1 MSAAIGLLGSIFI
14 IVILGLI
21 AILTIGLTYD
31 ENQNNNQSN
40 DDKNDNKKLKELE
53 ELKKRDLLNN
63 LNGKIKDNKSEEY
76 SDLYMNS
83 NVIFVNKDN
92 IFDIKLPY
100 HFVSPK
106 KSLINNKVYE
116 LDNSAKNYI
125 AFYLYDKHI
134 SIIEKRN
141 SFTFKYDV
149 HNIIDM
155 DNINKDYYSLLD
167 YKNVYDDESDKSL
180 SVFTKPVKLKN
191 FNQHFEDDQIN
202 KLLTKFKEFMLNNN
216 LKDEEL
222 SQYLKNQNKKIQ
234 LDSEQLQK
242 FKKDYERKIRKIKNQ
257 NRQELLNKLNELKD
271 EIDSVNPNKSY
282 FYNEIKDLIK

>member
-1 MSAAIGLLGSIFI
+1 MGMGMVLLGSLFI
-14 IVILGLI
+14 ILILGLF

-31 ENQNNNQSN
+31 ENQNNNQLN
-40 DDKNDNKKLKELE
+40 DDENDNKKLKEFE

-63 LNGKIKDNKSEEY
+63 LNGRIINNEYEEY
-76 SDLYMNS
+76 SDHYINS
-83 NVIFVNKDN
+83 NIIFVNKDN

-141 SFTFKYDV
+141 SSIFNYDV
-149 HNIIDM
+149 YNIMEM
-155 DNINKDYYSLLD
+155 DNINKNYYSLLD

-180 SVFTKPVKLKN
+180 SVFTKPIKLKN
-191 FNQHFEDDQIN
+191 FNQHFEDDQLN
-202 KLLTKFKEFMLNNN
+202 KLLTEFKEFMLSNN
-216 LKDEEL
+216 LNDEEL

-242 FKKDYERKIRKIKNQ
+242 FKKDYDRKIREIKNQ